1 MKSLVKLPW
10 YWLSGSTLELTPFTT
25 HFLRPSD
32 EDEDDPGDPDDFDF
46 PSSWSMEWKFSECGL
61 GQCVFCCSAVYFLDK
76 IRLVRYEKSATM
88 RFFYKISQPV
98 GFIPHYTDLK
108 KIPHSSGFYT
118 AL

>member
-1 MKSLVKLPW
+1 MEQIFKISTIEESLVTLPW
-10 YWLSGSTLELTPFTT
+10 YWFSGSTLELTPFTT

-46 PSSWSMEWKFSECGL
+46 PSSWSMEWKFSECGTI
-61 GQCVFCCSAVYFLDK
+61 SADFAAVQFIFLDK

-88 RFFYKISQPV
+88 RFFYKI
-98 GFIPHYTDLK
+98 
-108 KIPHSSGFYT
+108 PHSSEFYT